1 VRKPLKTR
9 SKAAALLRLGII
21 AGVIVAAL
29 LFPLVAVAGLVTK
42 SGADALDKA
51 PPIMT
56 IRPSA
61 QTTYVYLSDNKTL
74 LTTFYEEHR
83 KYTSLSEMSPYI
95 LQAIIASEDSRF
107 YQHNGVD
114 AKGVLRAF
122 VANRQAGEVSQGAS
136 TLTMQYVRQAL
147 RDNAETPADVRA
159 ATEQTAARKL
169 KEMRLAV
176 EMEKQLSKAEILERY
191 LNMAY
196 FGHRAYGI
204 YAAAE
209 VFFSKTPKNL
219 TLAEAAMLAGV
230 VKAPS
235 AYDPAV
241 SDRKA
246 ATDRR
251 GYVIDR
257 MTQLGYVSPAT
268 GEQAKKE
275 PIKLKLSYPPND
287 CVSIPDKLNDWGFF
301 CDLLKNWWMRQ
312 PAFGKN
318 EAERSN
324 ALHRGGYRI
333 VVSLDPKIQEVT
345 RDSVASIE
353 GDESP
358 YALGTVAVEPRTGVV
373 KAMAVNRRYALDQ
386 SQNGR
391 NSNTQLAGKIP
402 GSYPNTTN
410 ALLGGGH
417 INGYQ
422 AGSTFKFFTM
432 LAALDSGM
440 KLDTTYYSPMQY
452 KSKFVTGGG
461 DASCGD
467 VWCPRNASG
476 AMVGFQDMRTGF
488 GKSVNTYFAQLIE
501 AVGAEKTV
509 RMAEKLGLTWH
520 TDVDQMMA
528 TQRAN
533 LWGAFTLGV
542 SDTTPLEMAAAYATA
557 AADGIYCAPLPVLSI
572 TNPDGTPATWK
583 DEKGNPHK
591 ASDAQCKRAVSVAA
605 ARGATDAARCTT
617 GYGASTGGCG
627 GWSTASGVYG
637 AVGRPVAGKTGTTDS
652 TRSAWFVGY
661 TPELSVASFLSDPD
675 NPNNAVGDGQSEKPV
690 FSASTVLRDGLKG
703 HPVTYFPPV
712 PESIR

>member
-1 VRKPLKTR
+1 
-9 SKAAALLRLGII
+9 
-21 AGVIVAAL
+21 
-29 LFPLVAVAGLVTK
+29 
-42 SGADALDKA
+42 
-51 PPIMT
+51 
-56 IRPSA
+56 
-61 QTTYVYLSDNKTL
+61 
-74 LTTFYEEHR
+74 
-83 KYTSLSEMSPYI
+83 
-95 LQAIIASEDSRF
+95 
-107 YQHNGVD
+107 
-114 AKGVLRAF
+114 
-122 VANRQAGEVSQGAS
+122 
-136 TLTMQYVRQAL
+136 MQYVRATL
-147 RDNAETPADVRA
+147 RDSADTPEAVRA
-159 ATEQTAARKL
+159 ATEQTASRKL

-176 EMEKQLSKAEILERY
+176 ELEKQLSKAEILERY

-209 VFFSKTPKNL
+209 VFFSKRPKDL

-235 AYDPAV
+235 AYDPAAN
-241 SDRKA
+241 DRKA

-257 MTQLGYVSPAT
+257 MTQLGYVSPGA
-268 GEQAKKE
+268 GAQAKQE
-275 PIKLKLSYPPND
+275 PITLKLSYPPND
-287 CVSIPDKLNDWGFF
+287 CVSIPDRLNNWGFF
-301 CDLLKNWWMRQ
+301 CDVLKNWWMRQ

-318 EAERSN
+318 PAERSN
-324 ALHRGGYRI
+324 ALYRGGYRI
-333 VVSLDPKIQEVT
+333 VVSIDEKIQNVT
-345 RDSVASIE
+345 RDSVVGYE
-353 GDESP
+353 GDESS
-358 YALGTVAVEPRTGVV
+358 YALGTVAVEPRTGVI
-373 KAMAVNRRYALDQ
+373 KAMAVNRKYALDQ
-386 SQNGR
+386 SHNGEHS
-391 NSNTQLAGKIP
+391 NSELAGKVP
-402 GSYPNTTN
+402 GTYPNTVN
-410 ALLGGGH
+410 PLLGGGD

-422 AGSTFKFFTM
+422 AGSTFKMFTM

-440 KLDTTYYSPMQY
+440 KLDTTYYSPPQY

-476 AMVGFQDMRTGF
+476 AMTGIQDMRTGF

-528 TQRAN
+528 TKRAS

-542 SDTTPLEMAAAYATA
+542 SDTTPLEMAAAYATV

-572 TNPDGTPATWK
+572 TNPDGTPATYK
-583 DEKGNPHK
+583 DKLGNPHK
-591 ASDAQCKRAVSVAA
+591 ASDAQCKRAVSVAT
-605 ARGATDAARCTT
+605 ARGATDAARCVT

-627 GWSTASGVYG
+627 GWSTASDVYG

-652 TRSAWFVGY
+652 TRSAWFVGF
-661 TPELSVASFLSDPD
+661 TPELSVASFMADPD
-675 NPNNAVGDGQSEKPV
+675 NPFHEVGDGQSEKPIA
-690 FSASTVLRDGLKG
+690 SAISVLRDGLRG

-712 PESIR
+712 PESIQR